1 MVIGKVEHVHLIDR
15 VIILCCVVVLS
26 RKNSKIEKVHAMLDT
41 TKVFI
46 LLYNTTKVCN
56 TCTHTDAYTDAHT
69 HTQTHT
75 QMHTHRRV
83 HRCTHTDAYT
93 DAHIHTH
100 TEIFIIYI
108 FQVQTELRSV
118 KEERE
123 LLRQQLESKIQTLQ
137 QLEGIKMEY
146 EL

>member
-69 HTQTHT
+69 DTDAYTDAHTQTRT
-75 QMHTHRRV
+75 QMH
-83 HRCTHTDAYT
+83 THTDAYT
-93 DAHIHTH
+93 DAHTRAHTH
-100 TEIFIIYI
+100 THRNFYHLHISGTNRIKVS
-108 FQVQTELRSV
+108 QGR
-118 KEERE
+118 ERVTTATVRE
-123 LLRQQLESKIQTLQ
+123 
-137 QLEGIKMEY
+137 
-146 EL
+146 